1 MSKIDPV
8 VIVLGAGASKEV
20 GLPIGSEL
28 TTSIAQSLSF
38 KIENFGRLAGGND
51 QIRECIYKL
60 AQNST
65 STPGSVDDYYQAA
78 LKICDSMPLAP
89 SIDNFI
95 DSHRV
100 DKKIAK
106 MGKLAIA
113 ACILKAEKQSTLYVN
128 RSNSYNKPN
137 FKKLKGTWFT
147 ELFSLFSQHC
157 VSDQLEERL
166 SRLTI
171 ISFNYD
177 RCFKHFL
184 RNALLTYYTIS
195 PEEADRIVSRVTVL
209 HPYGSVGSM
218 RFDTGLQGIEYGQQ
232 PASDDLLRSAES
244 IRTFTESTDEDSNE
258 TGTVRERIANAK
270 TLVYL
275 GFAFHP
281 LNMRLLYG
289 SALPSKNGRDCDVFA
304 TAMGISESNRSLIAD
319 DLARMGGY
327 ANTRVHL
334 RQSLTAGGLIS
345 EYSRHL
351 ARNLHG
357 DI

>member
-1 MSKIDPV
+1 MSKPDPL

-28 TTSIAQSLSF
+28 TKSIAESLNF
-38 KIENFGRLAGGND
+38 KVDDFRHLAGGDD
-51 QIRECIYKL
+51 QIRECTYKL
-60 AQNST
+60 GQDKRDAN
-65 STPGSVDDYYQAA
+65 GSVNDYYQAA
-78 LKICDSMPLAP
+78 LKIRDSMQLAP

-100 DKKIAK
+100 DTKIAQ

-113 ACILKAEKQSTLYVN
+113 ACILKAEKKSTLYVD

-137 FKKLKGTWFT
+137 FTKLKETWFA

-157 VSDQLEERL
+157 VSEELEERL

-177 RCFKHFL
+177 RCFKFFL
-184 RNALLTYYTIS
+184 RYALLTYYSIS
-195 PEEADRIVSRVTVL
+195 PTEADRIASKVTVL
-209 HPYGSVGSM
+209 HPYGSVGDL
-218 RFDTGLQGIEYGQQ
+218 RFDSGGQGIEYGGQ
-232 PASDDLLRSAES
+232 PASHELLRSADT
-244 IRTFTESTDEDSNE
+244 IRTFTESTDDDE
-258 TGTVRERIANAK
+258 TTAVRECIANAK

-281 LNMRLLYG
+281 LNIKLLYG
-289 SALPSKNGRDCDVFA
+289 PASPPANSRDCDVFA
-304 TAMGISESNRSLIAD
+304 TAMGISDSNRSLIAH
-319 DLARMGGY
+319 DLVRMGGY
-327 ANTRVHL
+327 PNPRVHL
-334 RQSLTAGGLIS
+334 HHHLTAGGLIA

-351 ARNLHG
+351 ARSLHSAV
-357 DI
+357 